1 MIFSAG
7 CIFPRRFFVP
17 FDGDNMDIYVYIL
30 LFLELGFAAFLL
42 WRSDLMRGKRSSA
55 VCISLLF
62 LAFALR
68 ASLFTHETGD
78 YTDFLLPWVEFFRE
92 NGGIAGLGRSVG
104 NYNPPYLYFLA
115 LFSYL
120 DTTPLFPI
128 KLLSVFFDIIL
139 AWGVMKLISLFSDS
153 RVKLLAA
160 FFVTLF
166 LPTVVLNGSYWGQ
179 CDSIYAAFA
188 VLSLYYGLADK
199 PVKSM
204 LCITASFAF
213 KLQAVF
219 IMPVFVILFIAGK
232 VKLRHAFIFPAAY
245 IVYLLP
251 PVLLGRSLWEVL
263 TVYISQ
269 AGTVGDALNYNSQ
282 SIFSIIGY
290 YLESEPWSKIAV
302 IAAFTAMLLI
312 FLWALIARR
321 KLDNRLILAFSV
333 LLVIVIP
340 YLLPH
345 MHDRYFFLADVL
357 TVALAFM
364 LPCFFALPVF
374 AQLASLLSYY
384 TYLTWSYLV
393 HPRISGEIMLL
404 ALLFSLGS
412 VCYLTKSEKSSS
424 SS

>member
-1 MIFSAG
+1 
-7 CIFPRRFFVP
+7 
-17 FDGDNMDIYVYIL
+17 MDIYVYIL
-30 LFLELGFAAFLL
+30 LFAELIFAALL
-42 WRSDLMRGKRSSA
+42 LYRSGIISGWRSGA
-55 VCISLLF
+55 CCFALLF

-68 ASLFTHETGD
+68 AALFSHETGD
-78 YTDFLLPWVEFFRE
+78 YADFLLPWVEFFRE
-92 NGGIAGLGRSVG
+92 NGGIAGLGKSVG

-120 DTTPLFPI
+120 DTPPLFPI

-139 AWGVMKLISLFSDS
+139 AWGVMKLVSLFSDS
-153 RVKLLAA
+153 RVRLGAA
-160 FFVTLF
+160 FFVSFL
-166 LPTVVLNGSYWGQ
+166 LPTVVLNGAYWGQ

-188 VLSLYYGLADK
+188 VLSLYYGLSDK

-219 IMPVFVILFIAGK
+219 IMPVFVILLIAGK
-232 VKLRHAFIFPAAY
+232 IKLRHTLIFPAAY
-245 IVYLLP
+245 IIYLLP

-312 FLWALIARR
+312 FLWAFIVRGR
-321 KLDNRLILAFSV
+321 LDNRLTLAFAV

-357 TVALAFM
+357 TAALAFM
-364 LPCFFALPVF
+364 LPTFFALPVF

-412 VCYLTKSEKSSS
+412 VCYLINGKKSSS
-424 SS
+424 SSG